1 MRGFHWSVKNWDLC
15 RCFLGLPPIHSDKH
29 KEDDFSRVA
38 PIHSL
43 RSSIVH
49 ICLLFPQKQKA
60 IIEIEKDIP
69 EKNFLFLPS
78 DIFHSISIWWLYVF
92 CYYANKVVKCWD
104 IQNNNVHHWQNMIK
118 FGMKNV
124 TEELLIISKRNSKQS
139 MQKMFSSERRAFK
152 QETNAWGWAAP

>member
-1 MRGFHWSVKNWDLC
+1 MKTEIYPFLVCPQFTLINTKRIISAEWRPFIVYDHLSSIFAS
-15 RCFLGLPPIHSDKH
+15 CFLKN
-29 KEDDFSRVA
+29 K
-38 PIHSL
+38 
-43 RSSIVH
+43 
-49 ICLLFPQKQKA
+49 KA

-139 MQKMFSSERRAFK
+139 MQKMFSTERR
-152 QETNAWGWAAP
+152 AWGWAAP